1 MTSDTVNNYLLW
13 QSLAFIALLAL
24 PSAWVVAAATLTPR
38 WKVAAALM
46 CASALP
52 VAALL
57 YYSGRSLETLTNSFP
72 IAIALC
78 TAAVSLVLL
87 CVILWNASGRYG
99 AEAAVAV
106 LSVIGG
112 FAWFVAGSL
121 TISCRLG
128 ACL

>member
-1 MTSDTVNNYLLW
+1 MTSDPVNNYVLW
-13 QSLAFIALLAL
+13 QSLAVAALLAL

-38 WKVAAALM
+38 WKVAGALM
-46 CASALP
+46 CATALP

-57 YYSGRSLETLTNSFP
+57 FYSGRSLETLTNSFP
-72 IAIALC
+72 VAIALC
-78 TAAVSLVLL
+78 TAAVSLVLMG
-87 CVILWNASGRYG
+87 VILSKASGKYG
-99 AEAAVAV
+99 AKAAVAV